1 MKITKYINV
10 ALVCGLSLSLIGC
23 GKKEAAAT
31 AEPTATPTATPTP
44 TPTPDPY
51 AAPAGTYFSETTGL
65 PISTSL
71 KDQRPIA
78 VMVDCEYVAL
88 PHYGLAEADIVY
100 DLMNSLE
107 NERITRFMAVYK
119 DYANIPQIGNVR
131 SARTTNVWLAAEW
144 NAILCHDG
152 EAFYATPYME
162 SGYGAQNLSGV
173 FSRVANGKNWEFT
186 EYILPGDI
194 QNNAADYGVSLNYNE
209 YKQDGDH
216 FNFAKYTL
224 AVNTTGSA
232 FTAATSVALP
242 YDHNGTTLAYNAETK
257 TYDLSMYGILHQDGD
272 DGQTLTFQNV
282 FLLDTP
288 YTEYPEGGLI
298 YYNIVDSTGDGY
310 YLTNG
315 VKEAITW
322 KKSGETGIMH
332 YYDASGKELEI
343 NRGKTYVSL
352 VPGDVWANV
361 VIQ

>member
-1 MKITKYINV
+1 MKITKYVSI
-10 ALVCGLSLSLIGC
+10 ALVLGLSISFTGC
-23 GKKEAAAT
+23 GKKEAEAT
-31 AEPTATPTATPTP
+31 AAPTPTPTP
-44 TPTPDPY
+44 TPTPDSY

-65 PISTSL
+65 PIAESL

-78 VMVDCEYVAL
+78 VMVDCEYSAL

-119 DYANIPQIGNVR
+119 DYDSVAQIGNVR

-152 EAFYATPYME
+152 EAIYAEPYLE
-162 SGYGAQNLSGV
+162 SGYGAENLSGG
-173 FSRVANGKNWEFT
+173 FSRIDNGKATEFT
-186 EYILPGDI
+186 EYILPGDV
-194 QNNAADYGVSLNYNE
+194 AARASESGVNLKYNE
-209 YKQDGDH
+209 YKVDGDH
-216 FNFAKYTL
+216 FQFAKYTL
-224 AVNTTGSA
+224 SVDTTASS
-232 FTAATSVALP
+232 FTPAISVSLP
-242 YDHNGTTLAYNAETK
+242 YDHNGTSLAYNADTK

-282 FLLDTP
+282 LLLDAP
-288 YTEYPEGGLI
+288 YTEYPSGGLI
-298 YYNIVDSTGDGY
+298 YYDIVDSTGDGY

-332 YYDASGKELEI
+332 YYDASGKELTM
-343 NRGKTYVSL
+343 NRGKSYISF
-352 VPGDVWANV
+352 VPGDVWGAMIV
-361 VIQ
+361 E